1 MSADAFRLAFVL
13 IVDSTVST
21 LTASASGEDQTV
33 AVGFQFFKKFI
44 FECSHASTLDTS
56 WRQCDRKHFLSLR
69 LRFARLNAWRLTQ
82 HSPRSLDGETEQR
95 RLIQFYA
102 EI

>member
-1 MSADAFRLAFVL
+1 MSADAFRLSVVL

-33 AVGFQFFKKFI
+33 AVGFQFSKKFV

-56 WRQCDRKHFLSLR
+56 RRQCDRKHFLSLR
-69 LRFARLNAWRLTQ
+69 LCFACLNAWRSTQ
-82 HSPRSLDGETEQR
+82 HSPRSLDGETEQG
-95 RLIQFYA
+95 RLIQFDA
-102 EI
+102 GI

>member
-1 MSADAFRLAFVL
+1 MSADAFRLSVVL

-21 LTASASGEDQTV
+21 LTASASSEDQTV
-33 AVGFQFFKKFI
+33 AVGFQFVKKFI
-44 FECSHASTLDTS
+44 FNCAHALTLDTS
-56 WRQCDRKHFLSLR
+56 RRQYDRKHFLSLR
-69 LRFARLNAWRLTQ
+69 LCFACLNAWRLTQ

-95 RLIQFYA
+95 RLVQFYA